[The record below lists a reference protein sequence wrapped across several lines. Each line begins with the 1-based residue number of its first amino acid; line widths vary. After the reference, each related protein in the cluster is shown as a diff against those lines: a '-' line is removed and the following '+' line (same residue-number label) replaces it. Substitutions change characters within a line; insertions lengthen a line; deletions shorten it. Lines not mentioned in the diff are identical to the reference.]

1 MRSVLLKWLVAVVVL
16 VVGIGGL
23 FALNATAKQADEKK
37 KLDTRPI
44 VEVESIS
51 PSNYQ
56 VMIHASAEVKPQ
68 EVTRLAAQV
77 TGEVTGWHPNF
88 VAGGIVKRGDV
99 LFSIERDNYQAA
111 VLQAEA
117 EVARAEA
124 ALIQEKAQAQ
134 VAKTE
139 ASRTPKIKRSPLFLR
154 EPQMLSAQAAVKSA
168 NASLKRAQ
176 RDLANCQ
183 VRAPFDALIV
193 SRDIGVGQFVS
204 TGSAVATLN
213 NIETAEVIV
222 PIAGFDSAF
231 LPNKVA
237 GLNATV
243 STQGFNSI
251 TRQGE
256 IVRDLGVIDSD
267 TRMSN
272 LVVQINNPY
281 AINSALPALKFGT
294 YVNVQFAGQ
303 SLNAV
308 YRLPQE
314 LVNNQTVW
322 VVNKDQQLEPRK
334 VKVLREEQEYFF
346 VSDGLQQGDQV
357 VTTVPEYPL
366 QGMEVRIAGEDDS
379 QSAAD
384 PAPSAKQ

>member
-272 LVVQINNPY
+272 LVVRINNPY